1 MPKSTLALFTME
13 RTLTFVD
20 SADMHLQCRTLRKF
34 KVALV
39 AWMWSVP
46 FVFSPHVIA
55 QNDLL
60 VELCVTLQAGKDSDA
75 AMRIEMRRQ
84 A

>member
-20 SADMHLQCRTLRKF
+20 SADMHLRKF